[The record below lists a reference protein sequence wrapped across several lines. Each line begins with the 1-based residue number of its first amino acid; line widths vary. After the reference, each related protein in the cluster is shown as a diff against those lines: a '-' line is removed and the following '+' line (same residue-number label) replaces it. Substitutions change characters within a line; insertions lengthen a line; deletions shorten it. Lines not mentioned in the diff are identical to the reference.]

1 MKYTD
6 RKKVRDEIGGGK
18 GEGFRIS
25 QDSEPQKPSLPSNT
39 HSQEGKGK
47 GMSLINEYFLWYKV
61 WNRHEL
67 LKNAQRQI
75 MIDAVPHANS
85 KQMAEYLLNA
95 LDFDSRISKRTRQL
109 KQQTDKGG
117 YQADYVG
124 DNQIEKIHEVCS
136 EQIRSDW
143 DAPITQ
149 EQFEDTLLLDAMQ
162 EELKKVPEKVDV
174 KLRL

>member
-1 MKYTD
+1 
-6 RKKVRDEIGGGK
+6 
-18 GEGFRIS
+18 
-25 QDSEPQKPSLPSNT
+25 
-39 HSQEGKGK
+39 
-47 GMSLINEYFLWYKV
+47 MSLINEYFLWYKV

-75 MIDAVPHANS
+75 MIDGYQNANS

-95 LDFDSRISKRTRQL
+95 LDFDSRISKRARQL

-124 DNQIEKIHEVCS
+124 DNQIEKIHEICS

-143 DAPITQ
+143 DTPQISQ
-149 EQFEDTLLLDAMQ
+149 EQFEETLFLDAVQ

>member
-1 MKYTD
+1 
-6 RKKVRDEIGGGK
+6 
-18 GEGFRIS
+18 
-25 QDSEPQKPSLPSNT
+25 
-39 HSQEGKGK
+39 
-47 GMSLINEYFLWYKV
+47 MSLINEYFLWYKV

>member
-1 MKYTD
+1 
-6 RKKVRDEIGGGK
+6 
-18 GEGFRIS
+18 
-25 QDSEPQKPSLPSNT
+25 
-39 HSQEGKGK
+39 
-47 GMSLINEYFLWYKV
+47 MSLINEYFLWYKV

-67 LKNAQRQI
+67 LKDAQRQI
-75 MIDAVPHANS
+75 MIDGYQHANS

-95 LDFDSRISKRTRQL
+95 LDFDNMLSKRTRQL

-143 DAPITQ
+143 DAPISQ
-149 EQFEDTLLLDAMQ
+149 EQFEETLFLDAVQ

>member
-1 MKYTD
+1 MVNDY
-6 RKKVRDEIGGGK
+6 
-18 GEGFRIS
+18 
-25 QDSEPQKPSLPSNT
+25 
-39 HSQEGKGK
+39 
-47 GMSLINEYFLWYKV
+47 YLWYKV

-75 MIDAVPHANS
+75 MINGYEHATG

-95 LDFDSRISKRTRQL
+95 MDFDNRLSKKTRQL
-109 KQQTDKGG
+109 RQQSGDMSV
-117 YQADYVG
+117 QADYVG
-124 DNQIEKIHEVCS
+124 DAQIEKVHQVCS

-149 EQFEDTLLLDAMQ
+149 EQFEDTLLLDAIQ
-162 EELKKVPEKVDV
+162 DELKKVPKKVDV

>member
-1 MKYTD
+1 
-6 RKKVRDEIGGGK
+6 
-18 GEGFRIS
+18 
-25 QDSEPQKPSLPSNT
+25 
-39 HSQEGKGK
+39 
-47 GMSLINEYFLWYKV
+47 MSLVNDYFLWYKV

-75 MIDAVPHANS
+75 IIDAVPQASS

-124 DNQIEKIHEVCS
+124 DNQIEKIHEICS

-143 DAPITQ
+143 DAPISQ
-149 EQFEDTLLLDAMQ
+149 EQFEETLFLDAVQ
-162 EELKKVPEKVDV
+162 DELKKSPEKVDV

>member
-1 MKYTD
+1 
-6 RKKVRDEIGGGK
+6 
-18 GEGFRIS
+18 
-25 QDSEPQKPSLPSNT
+25 
-39 HSQEGKGK
+39 
-47 GMSLINEYFLWYKV
+47 MSLVNDYFLWYKV

-67 LKNAQRQI
+67 LKDAQRQI
-75 MIDAVPHANS
+75 MIDAVPHATS

-95 LDFDSRISKRTRQL
+95 LDFDNRISKRARQL

-124 DNQIEKIHEVCS
+124 DAQIEKVHEICS

-143 DAPITQ
+143 DTPQISQ
-149 EQFEDTLLLDAMQ
+149 EQFEETLFLDAVQ

>member
-1 MKYTD
+1 
-6 RKKVRDEIGGGK
+6 
-18 GEGFRIS
+18 
-25 QDSEPQKPSLPSNT
+25 
-39 HSQEGKGK
+39 
-47 GMSLINEYFLWYKV
+47 MSLVNDYFLWYKV

-75 MIDAVPHANS
+75 MIDGYQHADS

-124 DNQIEKIHEVCS
+124 DNQIEKVHEICS

-143 DAPITQ
+143 DTPQISQ
-149 EQFEDTLLLDAMQ
+149 EQFEETLFLDAVQ

>member
-1 MKYTD
+1 
-6 RKKVRDEIGGGK
+6 
-18 GEGFRIS
+18 
-25 QDSEPQKPSLPSNT
+25 
-39 HSQEGKGK
+39 
-47 GMSLINEYFLWYKV
+47 MSLVNEYFLWYKV
-61 WNRHEL
+61 WNRHDL

-75 MIDAVPHANS
+75 LIDGYQHATS

-124 DNQIEKIHEVCS
+124 DAQIEKVHEICS

-143 DAPITQ
+143 DTPQISQ
-149 EQFEDTLLLDAMQ
+149 EQFEETLFLDAVQ
-162 EELKKVPEKVDV
+162 DELKKVPEKVNV
-174 KLRL
+174 NMRL

>member
-1 MKYTD
+1 
-6 RKKVRDEIGGGK
+6 
-18 GEGFRIS
+18 
-25 QDSEPQKPSLPSNT
+25 
-39 HSQEGKGK
+39 
-47 GMSLINEYFLWYKV
+47 MSLVNDYFLWYKV

-67 LKNAQRQI
+67 LKDAQRQI
-75 MIDAVPHANS
+75 MIDAVPHATS

-95 LDFDSRISKRTRQL
+95 LDFDNRVSKRIRQL

-124 DNQIEKIHEVCS
+124 DAQIEKIHEICS

-143 DAPITQ
+143 DTPQISQ
-149 EQFEDTLLLDAMQ
+149 EQFEETLFLDAVQ

-174 KLRL
+174 KLRF

>member
-1 MKYTD
+1 
-6 RKKVRDEIGGGK
+6 
-18 GEGFRIS
+18 
-25 QDSEPQKPSLPSNT
+25 
-39 HSQEGKGK
+39 
-47 GMSLINEYFLWYKV
+47 MSLINEYFLWYKV

-75 MIDAVPHANS
+75 MIDGYQHADS

-109 KQQTDKGG
+109 EQQTDKGG

-124 DNQIEKIHEVCS
+124 DSQIEKVHEACS

-143 DAPITQ
+143 DAPISQ
-149 EQFEDTLLLDAMQ
+149 EQFEETLFLDAVQ

-174 KLRL
+174 KLLL

>member
-1 MKYTD
+1 
-6 RKKVRDEIGGGK
+6 
-18 GEGFRIS
+18 
-25 QDSEPQKPSLPSNT
+25 
-39 HSQEGKGK
+39 
-47 GMSLINEYFLWYKV
+47 MSLVNDYFLWYKV

-75 MIDAVPHANS
+75 MIDGYQHANS

-95 LDFDSRISKRTRQL
+95 LDFDNRISKRTRQL

-124 DNQIEKIHEVCS
+124 DNQIEKIHEICS

-143 DAPITQ
+143 EEPITQ
-149 EQFEDTLLLDAMQ
+149 EQFEETLFFDAVQ
-162 EELKKVPEKVDV
+162 DELRKIPEKVDV
-174 KLRL
+174 MLRL